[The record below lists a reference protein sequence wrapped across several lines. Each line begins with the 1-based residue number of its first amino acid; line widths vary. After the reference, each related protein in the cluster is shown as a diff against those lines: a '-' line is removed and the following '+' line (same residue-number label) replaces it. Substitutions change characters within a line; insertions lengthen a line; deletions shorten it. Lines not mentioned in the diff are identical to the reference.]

1 MRAHGVVCSDALRLD
16 ATDPLGVHVRAIAPL
31 REGDL
36 VATIPRGAC
45 LTPRTTGAAGAIE
58 AAELGGCLAL
68 AVAVMYERAR
78 GADSP
83 WDAYL
88 QLLPDRES
96 VPLVWPADE
105 AERLLAGTELG
116 KVKLVLLVRLC
127 CTVGSYL
134 YDCILCCSALSCF

>member
-16 ATDPLGVHVRAIAPL
+16 ATDPLGVHVRAAAPL

-105 AERLLAGTELG
+105 AERLLAGTELD
-116 KVKLVLLVRLC
+116 KVKRIPVLL
-127 CTVGSYL
+127 
-134 YDCILCCSALSCF
+134 IPA

>member
-1 MRAHGVVCSDALRLD
+1 MRAHGVVCSDALCLD
-16 ATDPLGVHVRAIAPL
+16 VSDTLGVHVRAVTPL
-31 REGDL
+31 HDGDL

-45 LTPRTTGAAGAIE
+45 LTPRTTGAAAAIE

-96 VPLVWPADE
+96 VPLAWPADE
-105 AERLLAGTELG
+105 AERLLAGTELD
-116 KVKLVLLVRLC
+116 KVTHFLLFYRTC
-127 CTVGSYL
+127 KSCDGSTIY
-134 YDCILCCSALSCF
+134 S

>member
-1 MRAHGVVCSDALRLD
+1 MRAHGVVCSDALSLD
-16 ATDPLGVHVRAIAPL
+16 VSDPLGVHVRAVTPL
-31 REGDL
+31 RDGDL

-45 LTPRTTGAAGAIE
+45 LTPRTTGAAAAIE

-78 GADSP
+78 GTDSP

-105 AERLLAGTELG
+105 AECLLAGTELD
-116 KVKLVLLVRLC
+116 KVTHFLLFYYIHKVYGNIFL
-127 CTVGSYL
+127 YL
-134 YDCILCCSALSCF
+134 WYSKF